1 MTYYRGIRYIDIRE
15 PEEEPYENMDGE
27 SELLP
32 NETVPD
38 GAQPGAQPQQ
48 PGEAAPR
55 VMTTSLSGSQPS
67 ISVIGD
73 KV

>member
-1 MTYYRGIRYIDIRE
+1 MCYFICRGIRFIDKRV

-32 NETVPD
+32 NETIPD
-38 GAQPGAQPQQ
+38 GSQPQQ
-48 PGEAAPR
+48 SAEPVPR
-55 VMTTSLSGSQPS
+55 VMTTSLSGNQPS